1 VTDPH
6 TPRNRVD
13 PRARLYW
20 MATEGLAFVVILGA
34 LFGAGALW
42 PGARTV
48 LIWIAVVVATPGVP
62 YTLVMPLLRYRV
74 HRWEADDTAVYARTG
89 WWAVEWK
96 VAPLS
101 RVQTIEATRGP
112 VEQWFGLS
120 SVRVT
125 TASSHG
131 AVVIQGL
138 DKGVA
143 DALVASLTKAT
154 QRTSGDA
161 T

>member
-1 VTDPH
+1 MTAPR
-6 TPRNRVD
+6 TPRHRVD

-20 MATEGLAFVVILGA
+20 LTVEGLVLAALVGA
-34 LFGAGALW
+34 LLGAGALW
-42 PGARTV
+42 PGARAV
-48 LIWIAVVVATPGVP
+48 LVWIAAGIAAPGLP
-62 YTLVMPLLRYRV
+62 YVLVMPLLRYRV
-74 HRWEADDTAVYARTG
+74 HRWEAGDTAVYSRTG

-101 RVQTIEATRGP
+101 RVQTVESTRGP

-125 TASSHG
+125 TASSYG
-131 AVVIQGL
+131 AIVIQGL
-138 DKGVA
+138 DKDVA
-143 DALVASLTKAT
+143 DTLVATLTRAT
-154 QRTSGDA
+154 QQTTGDA